1 MFHMET
7 SQLGMVMSWLSVHME
22 TSQLGMV
29 MSWLSVSHGNK
40 SAWHGNELA

>member
-1 MFHMET
+1 MF
-7 SQLGMVMSWLSVHME
+7 HME